1 MTRTLVVTVE
11 SDEAFADEVRSAIE
25 RLQDGESVD
34 STHTVSFPSEELL
47 AETLTATTLALLRAL
62 SKYEP
67 ASIRETARLVERD
80 VKNVHDELTRLEAM
94 GIIRFEDVGQAKQP
108 VFPFDELIVN
118 VPFFHSDQDDA
129 HPATTS

>member
-11 SDEAFADEVRSAIE
+11 SDEAFDEEVRSAIE
-25 RLQDGESVD
+25 RLEDGESMD
-34 STHTVSFPSEELL
+34 SAHTVSFPSEELL
-47 AETLTATTLALLRAL
+47 AETLRATTMAFLRAL
-62 SKYEP
+62 STHEP

-94 GIIRFEDVGQAKQP
+94 GIIRFEEVGQAKKP

-118 VPFFHSDQDDA
+118 VPFPHSPQEDNR
-129 HPATTS
+129 PATTS

>member
-1 MTRTLVVTVE
+1 MTRTLVVTIE
-11 SDEAFADEVRSAIE
+11 SDEAFDDEVRSAIE
-25 RLQDGESVD
+25 RLQDGEPVH

-62 SKYEP
+62 STHEP

-80 VKNVHDELTRLEAM
+80 VKNVHDELTRLETM
-94 GIIRFEDVGQAKQP
+94 GIIRFEAVGQAKKP

-118 VPFFHSDQDDA
+118 VPFPHSPQDD
-129 HPATTS
+129 HRPARTS